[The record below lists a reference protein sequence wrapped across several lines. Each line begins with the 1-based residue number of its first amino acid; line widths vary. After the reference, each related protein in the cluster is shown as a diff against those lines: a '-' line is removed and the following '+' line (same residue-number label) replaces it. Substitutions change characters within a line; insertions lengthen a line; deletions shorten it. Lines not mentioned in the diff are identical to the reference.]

1 MSVLTRTKYSTVK
14 EFCDYWK
21 ISKTQVYRFMKMEG
35 FPFKRVGASIRI
47 AFDEANQWIDKN
59 FNY

>member
-1 MSVLTRTKYSTVK
+1 MPILTRTRYVKVK

-35 FPFKRVGASIRI
+35 FPYKRVGECIRI
-47 AFDEANQWIDKN
+47 AFDEANSWIDKN
-59 FNY
+59 YN